1 MLMHAIA
8 HGGCANTVRES
19 ALKADWE
26 TNPVHHL
33 GLEPES
39 VLLQA
44 FQSDAVPTE
53 LLETC
58 SHDWRKALL
67 RDSAFWHS
75 VFRISLALKNGIA
88 PCIMA

>member
-39 VLLQA
+39 VLLLT

-53 LLETC
+53 LLATC

-67 RDSAFWHS
+67 RDGAVWYL
-75 VFRISLALKNGIA
+75 VFRISLPLKNGIA